1 MKNNIFSFILI
12 AVISLGVG
20 FYAGIWYQKNQQQS
34 RFSQF
39 GTRNFSG
46 QNQASRFGTGTRPV
60 SGQIIKKEADSI
72 TVKTQNGSTRIVF
85 FTDKTN
91 IGKTTKAEISD
102 LKENET
108 VFIVGQENSDGSI
121 TAQNIQ
127 IGQVRLRLNGQ

>member
-1 MKNNIFSFILI
+1 MKNNVFSFILI

-20 FYAGIWYQKNQQQS
+20 FYAGSFYQKNQQQS

-46 QNQASRFGTGTRPV
+46 QNQGGRFGMGTRPI
-60 SGQIIKKEADSI
+60 SGQIIKKETDSI

-85 FTDKTN
+85 FTEKTS
-91 IGKTTKAEISD
+91 IGKITKTTTED

-108 VFIVGQENSDGSI
+108 VFIIGQENSDGSI

-127 IGQVRLRLNGQ
+127 IGQIGLRRREN